1 MSDDLEPGVIDAE
14 LLRHLVLKQ
23 RPKGEAGRISGSVI
37 LEEVLVIRLDD
48 LNILRIDN
56 LWMMTSLVK
65 LHLALNKIQKIE
77 NLDALVNLKELD
89 LSFNYIEVIEN
100 LDNLTKLEIFT
111 IYNNSI
117 SKVENM
123 DSLVN
128 LRLFS
133 IGKNK
138 LADWDNVIYLRR
150 FSLLRTLNMDGN
162 PCADIDGFAEFVYAC
177 LPKLVYYHYRYIH
190 PRDKELARE
199 KYSDTIAALEKTETE
214 AQVHIEQQKEE
225 EQKSELYSAAFVE
238 QLDSDQLFNSLY
250 EGDEE
255 GKALLKIGDEA
266 MELYNNHDEFCGLT
280 QKLFEL
286 GLERHKIRLEEMQ
299 QFTKC
304 VDEAK
309 ENNAQETE
317 ELMGNFFEK
326 KALIFLDLK
335 RVMKGMESSDID
347 VQSHYDQLD
356 ITAVEFHNLCETTE
370 TELMAAELILNN
382 QLEKTNAAFER
393 NLIELVS
400 TFIKDAQAIFV
411 ECRNSQQI
419 FNEQLSDCANRYLS
433 NVITKVDDPKLRI
446 PHELQQIMTDK
457 EALNKA
463 TGGSHDYHTQIIN
476 GREDVL
482 VKKAKKWASD
492 MCADIHR
499 ERFIITQGKTLS
511 GDILARGEPG
521 YNTDVGIT
529 RNVLKPKRKLSEIDP
544 EQVAVGTPM
553 KQTKRD
559 DIMKLLRLN
568 YGEDWQTLLAL
579 LFYKNIIFAHCE
591 KDNEGASGDKNEGG
605 PI

>member
-23 RPKGEAGRISGSVI
+23 RPKGEAGRISGPVI

-138 LADWDNVIYLRR
+138 LADWDNIVYLRR

-190 PRDKELARE
+190 PRDKESARE
-199 KYSDTIAALEKTETE
+199 KYSDTIVALEKTEAE
-214 AQVHIEQQKEE
+214 AQVHIEQQREE

-266 MELYNNHDEFCGLT
+266 LELYN
-280 QKLFEL
+280 K
-286 GLERHKIRLEEMQ
+286 M
-299 QFTKC
+299 
-304 VDEAK
+304 
-309 ENNAQETE
+309 
-317 ELMGNFFEK
+317 MGNFFEK

-433 NVITKVDDPKLRI
+433 NVITKADDPKLRI
-446 PHELQQIMTDK
+446 PCELQQIMTDK

-492 MCADIHR
+492 TCADIHR
-499 ERFIITQGKTLS
+499 EVHITNNFI
-511 GDILARGEPG
+511 
-521 YNTDVGIT
+521 
-529 RNVLKPKRKLSEIDP
+529 
-544 EQVAVGTPM
+544 
-553 KQTKRD
+553 
-559 DIMKLLRLN
+559 
-568 YGEDWQTLLAL
+568 
-579 LFYKNIIFAHCE
+579 CE
-591 KDNEGASGDKNEGG
+591 
-605 PI
+605 